1 MEENVMNT
9 LVMTINGNISFEI
22 FGLTETICDL
32 SRDEFEQDVVVRAD
46 DLSRE
51 IYLQLKAL
59 KGQEI
64 SSMSVT
70 CDGKEVWNR
79 DIYKV
84 MRRFAFDINR
94 NSVVEYHMHFTDR

>member
-32 SRDEFEQDVVVRAD
+32 SKDEFEQDVVVRAD

-51 IYLQLKAL
+51 IYL
-59 KGQEI
+59 
-64 SSMSVT
+64 
-70 CDGKEVWNR
+70 
-79 DIYKV
+79 
-84 MRRFAFDINR
+84 
-94 NSVVEYHMHFTDR
+94 